1 VTADTVTADT
11 VTADTVTADTAT
23 AGPVTNGAAVQVTG
37 LRMSFGGTEVLHGVD
52 FDVRYGE
59 VFCLLGPNGAG
70 KTTTLEILEGFRA
83 PSHGHVRVL
92 GMDPA
97 AQPARLRERAG
108 MVLQECGFPR
118 QARVAELLDLWRTYY
133 PNPRPLRDLLEVVE
147 LTEVRRTQ
155 VRKLSGGQRRR
166 LDFALAL
173 AGDPDLIFLDEPT
186 TGFDPEARRRC
197 WAAIENLRG
206 LGKTIVLTT
215 HYLDEA
221 EQLADRIAILRAGRI
236 ELTGTTEEVAV
247 RAGLATRISFITP
260 CALRQGQVPLPDG
273 IDLAVR
279 GPESVCHTSNA
290 AMTMRLLLDWALE
303 HGLGDLGG
311 LAVTAPRLEDTYLQL
326 TTANGD
332 HA

>member
-1 VTADTVTADT
+1 M
-11 VTADTVTADTAT
+11 
-23 AGPVTNGAAVQVTG
+23 AVQVNG
-37 LRMSFGGTEVLHGVD
+37 LRMRFGGTEVLHGVD

-70 KTTTLEILEGFRA
+70 KTTTLEILEGFR
-83 PSHGHVRVL
+83 PPTGGKVQVL
-92 GMDPA
+92 GLDPA
-97 AQPARLRERAG
+97 AQSARLRERAG

-118 QARVAELLDLWRTYY
+118 QARVAELIDLWRTYY
-133 PNPRPLRDLLEVVE
+133 PNPRTLADLLGVVE
-147 LTEVRRTQ
+147 LTEVRNTQ

-173 AGDPDLIFLDEPT
+173 AGDPDLVFLDEPT

-197 WAAIENLRG
+197 WAAIENLRR

-236 ELTGTTEEVAV
+236 ELTGTTHEVAV
-247 RAGLATRISFITP
+247 RAGLATRISFTTP
-260 CALRQGQVPLPDG
+260 SALRRGQVRPPHG
-273 IDLAVR
+273 IDLSVR
-279 GPESVCHTSNA
+279 GPESVCHTGNA
-290 AMTMRLLLDWALE
+290 AMTLRLLLDWARQN
-303 HGLGDLGG
+303 GLGDLDG
-311 LAVTAPRLEDTYLQL
+311 LAVTAPRLEEAYLQL
-326 TTANGD
+326 TRTNGD

>member
-1 VTADTVTADT
+1 MIPDM
-11 VTADTVTADTAT
+11 
-23 AGPVTNGAAVQVTG
+23 AGKRDAAVLVAG

-70 KTTTLEILEGFRA
+70 KTTTLEILEGFR
-83 PSHGHVRVL
+83 PPTGGRVRVL
-92 GMDPA
+92 GLDPVT
-97 AQPARLRERAG
+97 QPARLRERAG

-118 QARVAELLDLWRTYY
+118 QARVAELLDLWRSYY
-133 PNPRPLRDLLEVVE
+133 PNPRPLGDLLEVVE
-147 LTEVRRTQ
+147 LTDVKNTQ

-186 TGFDPEARRRC
+186 TGFDPEARGRC

-206 LGKTIVLTT
+206 LGKTILLTT

-221 EQLADRIAILRAGRI
+221 ERLADRIAILRAGRI
-236 ELTGTTEEVAV
+236 ELCGTTHEVAT
-247 RAGLATRISFITP
+247 RAGLDTRISFTTP
-260 CALRQGQVPLPDG
+260 SALRRGQVPLPDG

-279 GPESVCHTSNA
+279 GSESVCHTGNA
-290 AMTMRLLLDWALE
+290 AMTLRLLLAWAHE
-303 HGLGDLGG
+303 HRLGDLDG
-311 LAVTAPRLEDTYLQL
+311 LAVTAPRLEDTYLQF
-326 TTANGD
+326 TRD
-332 HA
+332 QP